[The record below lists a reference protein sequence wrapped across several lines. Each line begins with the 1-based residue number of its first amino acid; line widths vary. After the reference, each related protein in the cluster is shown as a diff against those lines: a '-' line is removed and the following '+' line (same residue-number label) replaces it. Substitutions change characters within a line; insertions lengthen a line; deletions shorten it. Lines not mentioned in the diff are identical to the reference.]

1 MKRAV
6 WFIMI
11 FLAAAAVTWGVTR
24 SGRPNVDLEIE
35 RAAALSAPQERIAAL
50 VDIAQNAD
58 GLATEQLKAISDGIS
73 NAAYDEGETGRLV
86 VVCDSL
92 LALPLPKELA
102 YRLTAELHGGLVIQG
117 YYAEDDQLPYWE
129 RASEIARG
137 LLAGDDVPPD
147 VRLQVAGFHGYALGF
162 APVEEILASRDHW
175 TPYEL
180 AAKGFNCIEGPVS
193 TGDAAIVSTS
203 LGWALGRIAESYGAE
218 RAIAITDSLLA
229 EKPCP
234 SLRAV
239 ILEQRY
245 WVAVDSE
252 PELAVAAAKE
262 FLEVGRHPELW
273 PLLRS
278 VSLDLSSRELAPE
291 TALDLADAAMG
302 LVESRRDSG
311 SVFFAVGAAELAL
324 SHPDKA
330 ATALEMAAARGDEE
344 PELDSPQVAS
354 LLSAYE
360 ASSQSE
366 KAIDLLARLI
376 AHSVLP
382 NEAAREKLAA
392 LLEAQG
398 RSRDEISAIVES
410 QRYAGVSQAHDFT
423 LVDRDGNDVSLTG
436 LRGNVV
442 LLCFWSYG

>member
-6 WFIMI
+6 WFVVII
-11 FLAAAAVTWGVTR
+11 LAAAAVTWAVTR

-35 RAAALSAPQERIAAL
+35 RAAALGAPQDRIAAL

-58 GLATEQLKAISDGIS
+58 DLGTEQFKAIDEGIS
-73 NAAYDEGETGRLV
+73 NAAYEGGEASRLV
-86 VVCDSL
+86 AVCDSL

-117 YYAEDDQLPYWE
+117 YYTEDDQLPYWE

-162 APVEEILASRDHW
+162 APVEEVLASRDHW

-180 AAKGFNCIEGPVS
+180 AAKGINCIEEPIS

-218 RAIAITDSLLA
+218 RAIAVTDSMLA
-229 EKPCP
+229 EDPCP

-252 PELAVAAAKE
+252 PELAVAAAKK
-262 FLEVGRHPELW
+262 LSEVGRYPGLW

-278 VSLDLSSRELAPE
+278 VSLDLSNRGLAPQ
-291 TALDLADAAMG
+291 TALDLADTAME

-311 SVFFAVGAAELAL
+311 RVFFAIGAAELAL

-330 ATALEMAAARGDEE
+330 ATALEMAVARGDEE
-344 PELDSPQVAS
+344 PELDGPQVAS

-360 ASSQSE
+360 ASSQPE
-366 KAIDLLARLI
+366 KAVDLLARLI

-382 NEAAREKLAA
+382 NDEAREKLAA

-398 RSRDEISAIVES
+398 RSRDEIPAIVES
-410 QRYAGVSQAHDFT
+410 QRYAGVSEAHDFT
-423 LVDRDGNDVSLTG
+423 LVDRDGNDVSLAG